1 MDKELLKYIL
11 PEVLTTNFTIVQLEE
26 SFDIEK
32 NRKVLNI
39 YLDEENNLPLGNDIN
54 DYESKGFTPYTTI
67 QDFPIRE
74 KLVYLKIRRRR
85 WREKKDKNHII
96 QNDYSNL
103 TDGTRITKELTDFL
117 KDRGRYPN

>member
-1 MDKELLKYIL
+1 
-11 PEVLTTNFTIVQLEE
+11 
-26 SFDIEK
+26 
-32 NRKVLNI
+32 VLNI
-39 YLDEENNLPLGNDIN
+39 YLDEENNLPQGNDIN

-85 WREKKDKNHII
+85 WRKKKDKNHII

-103 TDGTRITKELTDFL
+103 TDGTRITKELTNFL
-117 KDRGRYPN
+117 KDRGRYPD